1 MNIGLTVRHQEY
13 IPGLGHENSGVIFAR
28 EGHTVCTSSTT
39 HTSHQSLYPNVWFLI
54 LPHEFS

>member
-39 HTSHQSLYPNVWFLI
+39 HTSHQSLYPNV
-54 LPHEFS
+54 